1 MVLRDYLIEQHV
13 DLACVTKTWVRDG
26 ETVCNK
32 SIRGS
37 DKDPQGGRGE
47 PCGHGFLVAENGAA
61 LGRWPPVHTGARQAA
76 ACPTGRP
83 IPVPTLR
90 TAGWNS
96 QGSVATI
103 MVLQDEP
110 GKGAPGQALA
120 SLERVRGG
128 RQSAVSL
135 APGRV
140 LPRVSG
146 APSASRGVSLP
157 PEIRPAWRTRRLRAV
172 GAPRR
177 TKGPL
182 LPSRAPGSSPPGAG
196 NGTEG
201 APPPTPFPRP
211 DRGAPPSGGFD
222 DETLKLRQL
231 KLENQRTLLEKKQRK
246 KRLEPLMVQ
255 PNPEA
260 KQHRSKPRGSEE
272 QTPLVGLQAPAL
284 TNVVLHGIDGP
295 AIFLK
300 SEIQV
305 LGAKQ
310 QIISVGSSTTEDDT
324 KPESTEQT
332 SADTTSKMDL
342 QGILQRRGISGSMN
356 FDEEDTDEEEEARK
370 PSGSPSPCSEL
381 ERQSPAVSEKPA
393 ADLGASSAVPPQTDA
408 QLGEIE
414 NLEEFVLRPAPRG
427 ITAKCRITRD
437 KKGIDR
443 GLFPTY
449 YMHLERDDNRKVFL
463 LAGRK
468 RKKSKT
474 SNYII
479 SIDPTDLS
487 REGESF
493 VGKLRSNLMGT
504 KFTVY
509 DHGINPMKAQ
519 GLVEK
524 AHTRQ
529 ELAAVCYETNVLGFK
544 GPRKMSV
551 IIPGMNLNHQRIPI
565 RPRNELESLLSKWQN
580 KNLDNLIELH
590 NKAPVWNDDTQS
602 YVLNFHGRVTQA
614 SVKNFQIV
622 HENDPDYIVMQFGRV
637 AEDVFTLDFN
647 YPLCALQAFAVGLS
661 SFDSK
666 LACE

>member
-1 MVLRDYLIEQHV
+1 MANASG
-13 DLACVTKTWVRDG
+13 LAYPGVGT
-26 ETVCNK
+26 
-32 SIRGS
+32 S
-37 DKDPQGGRGE
+37 
-47 PCGHGFLVAENGAA
+47 GFG
-61 LGRWPPVHTGARQAA
+61 
-76 ACPTGRP
+76 
-83 IPVPTLR
+83 
-90 TAGWNS
+90 
-96 QGSVATI
+96 
-103 MVLQDEP
+103 
-110 GKGAPGQALA
+110 
-120 SLERVRGG
+120 
-128 RQSAVSL
+128 
-135 APGRV
+135 
-140 LPRVSG
+140 
-146 APSASRGVSLP
+146 
-157 PEIRPAWRTRRLRAV
+157 
-172 GAPRR
+172 
-177 TKGPL
+177 
-182 LPSRAPGSSPPGAG
+182 
-196 NGTEG
+196 
-201 APPPTPFPRP
+201 
-211 DRGAPPSGGFD
+211 

-231 KLENQRTLLEKKQRK
+231 KLENQRALLEKKQRK

-260 KQHRSKPRGSEE
+260 KLRRSKPRGSEE
-272 QTPLVGLQAPAL
+272 QTPLVSPPAPAFN
-284 TNVVLHGIDGP
+284 NVVLHGIDGP
-295 AIFLK
+295 AVFLK
-300 SEIQV
+300 PEIQD
-305 LGAKQ
+305 LGAKL

-324 KPESTEQT
+324 KPKNVEET
-332 SADTTSKMDL
+332 SVDAASKMDL
-342 QGILQRRGISGSMN
+342 QDILQKRGISGSMN
-356 FDEEDTDEEEEARK
+356 FDEEDTDDEEEARK

-381 ERQSPAVSEKPA
+381 ERPSSAISEKSA
-393 ADLGASSAVPPQTDA
+393 TELGTSSAGPPQADA

-427 ITAKCRITRD
+427 ITVKCRITRD
-437 KKGIDR
+437 KKGMDR

-449 YMHLERDDNRKVFL
+449 YMHLERDDNRKIFL

-474 SNYII
+474 SNYLI

-493 VGKLRSNLMGT
+493 IGKLRSNLMGT